1 MFFLGASANIL
12 VYLLFS
18 AFLGLILYT
27 QEKPVPADYLASFI
41 SVTESSE
48 KLQNRYECCIS
59 YEDVPSDTD
68 TTIRQVTVEIQPS
81 SYISP
86 HYRNSVLYEKA
97 LRAPPVLAF

>member
-27 QEKPVPADYLASFI
+27 QEKPVPTDYLVSFI
-41 SVTESSE
+41 SATESSE
-48 KLQNRYECCIS
+48 KPQNRYECSIY
-59 YEDVPSDTD
+59 YEDALSETD
-68 TTIRQVTVEIQPS
+68 TAIRQVVVGIQPS
-81 SYISP
+81 CYISP

-97 LRAPPVLAF
+97 LRAPPVLVF